1 MHSSCE
7 YKNLPTF
14 DIFMCHLKIHNDSH
28 NDQTLKD
35 QVKEQHHCYDI
46 KMIISIYMEKQHPE
60 EVGKALLMTS
70 PRECIGGQG
79 LIVRF
84 LLDKSG
90 LVLRLNMIA
99 KLNLTLV
106 RSELDGFFLIDGMC
120 TFQNSIAHLQC
131 HMHQSVNSSQPT
143 VWLGGQVARVL
154 DLRSVGRG
162 FKIRLPCCQ
171 VQPQAS
177 CLHICASVSKQ
188 YNWYQPVGGDVMWLA
203 RSRRELSLLD
213 PVPISR

>member
-1 MHSSCE
+1 MPSENSQRQSQ
-7 YKNLPTF
+7 T
-14 DIFMCHLKIHNDSH
+14 H

-106 RSELDGFFLIDGMC
+106 RGELDGFFLIDGMC

-143 VWLGGQVARVL
+143 VWLGGQGARL
-154 DLRSVGRG
+154 AIS
-162 FKIRLPCCQ
+162 KAQ
-171 VQPQAS
+171 VQNPAAMLSSATPGKLFTHMCLCQQA
-177 CLHICASVSKQ
+177 V
-188 YNWYQPVGGDVMWLA
+188 
-203 RSRRELSLLD
+203 
-213 PVPISR
+213 